1 MNELLHRL
9 RANDRVL
16 LVGDTRQHQAVEA
29 GRPYQQLQE
38 AGIQTA
44 RLDEIV
50 RQKDPALK
58 EVVEKLSR
66 GQVRQAMEKL
76 DSGGRVHEI
85 ADRDERIAVI
95 AHEYAKQPKGTLVVS
110 PDNQSRMAINQSDPL
125 RRHAGDT
132 DQMPYREHRMRVLVA
147 RQEITGADRQ
157 WATQYEP
164 GNVVRYTKGSKTLA
178 LHPESTRESKAL
190 TKNRTTSRSNERMAS
205 ARATTRA
212 VYKV

>member
-95 AHEYAKQPKGTLVVS
+95 AHEYAKQPKGTLVVF
-110 PDNQSRMAINQSDPL
+110 PRQPVADGDQPSDPL
-125 RRHAGDT
+125 RHAGYGPDAVPRTPNEGAGRPAGDHWCGSPVGHPIRTRQRGAVHKGQQDT
-132 DQMPYREHRMRVLVA
+132 RHCTRRVRA
-147 RQEITGADRQ
+147 
-157 WATQYEP
+157 
-164 GNVVRYTKGSKTLA
+164 
-178 LHPESTRESKAL
+178 
-190 TKNRTTSRSNERMAS
+190 SRKR
-205 ARATTRA
+205 
-212 VYKV
+212 